1 MFTSTLRLATGLVL
15 LSASIGAS
23 AGPATTKP
31 LEITGVFQERTGP
44 KPNCPSQFG
53 GTLAGVGD
61 SVQMGRL
68 VFVATDCITPVP
80 PLFNFTGRFI
90 VTTLSGEQIYANY
103 SGQFVP
109 TGEGTKHVFSGATFQ
124 IIGGTGKYAKATGG
138 GALTGAEDI
147 VTGNGNLKLSGQIH
161 SKDKDKDD

>member
-1 MFTSTLRLATGLVL
+1 MIKSTLRLATSLVL

-44 KPNCPSQFG
+44 SPRCPSKFG

-61 SVQMGRL
+61 SAQMGRV
-68 VFVATDCITPVP
+68 VFMANDCITPAP
-80 PLFNFTGRFI
+80 PLFSFAGRFF
-90 VTTLSGEQIYANY
+90 VTTLTGEQIYANY

-109 TGEGTKHVFSGATFQ
+109 TGEGTKYVFSGATFQ
-124 IIGGTGKYAKATGG
+124 ITGGTGKYAKASGG
-138 GALTGAEDI
+138 GTLTGTEDI
-147 VTGNGNLKLSGQIH
+147 VTGNGNLKLAGQVH
-161 SKDKDKDD
+161 SKND

>member
-1 MFTSTLRLATGLVL
+1 MIKSTLRLATSLLL

-61 SVQMGRL
+61 SAQVGRV
-68 VFVATDCITPVP
+68 VFMANDCITPAP

-90 VTTLSGEQIYANY
+90 LTTLTGEQIYANY

-124 IIGGTGKYAKATGG
+124 ITGGTGKYSKATGG
-138 GALTGAEDI
+138 GALSGAEDI
-147 VTGNGNLKLSGQIH
+147 VSGNGNLKLSGQIH
-161 SKDKDKDD
+161 SKDKDD